1 MKFWGLGQSF
11 FVERQEQVGTPQALR
26 RVFSS
31 EVTVWTTSWPIRLI
45 DSKMTVA
52 QTTLTLFCGFQ
63 KELPLPLPYTVSIAG
78 SNKQKIS
85 LQSWALFVFAPALAA
100 VTHAPVNGTNEVSN
114 GGA

>member
-1 MKFWGLGQSF
+1 MGAS
-11 FVERQEQVGTPQALR
+11 QALR
-26 RVFSS
+26 RVFLSG
-31 EVTVWTTSWPIRLI
+31 VIVWTTSWPIRLT
-45 DSKMTVA
+45 DSKTTVA

-63 KELPLPLPYTVSIAG
+63 KKLPLSLCYTVSTAG

-100 VTHAPVNGTNEVSN
+100 VAHAPVNGTNEVSN